1 MRKFLKP
8 VIIFGIFLF
17 VYFLPSLIFRQDN
30 EFYKSLNNN
39 FVPPFVFI
47 IVWILIFVLLSFI
60 STYYYLNKDKY
71 DRKEFIHYFI
81 LVAINYVFIFL
92 FPLTFFVMKNLFLGY
107 MTTLLTCVSGV
118 FLVMQSLLLNKK
130 ITLLFIPYL
139 LWTTFASVYSIILYL
154 QN

>member
-1 MRKFLKP
+1 MKKFLKP
-8 VIIFGIFLF
+8 IIIFGIFLF
-17 VYFLPSLIFRQDN
+17 IYFLPSLIFRQDN

-47 IVWILIFVLLSFI
+47 IVWILIFVLI
-60 STYYYLNKDKY
+60 SIINTYYYLNKKLYDK
-71 DRKEFIHYFI
+71 KEFKHYFI

-107 MTTLLTCVSGV
+107 MTTLLTCVSAI
-118 FLVMQSLLLNKK
+118 FLTMQSLLLNKK
-130 ITLLFIPYL
+130 ITLLFIPYI
-139 LWTTFASVYSIILYL
+139 LWTSFASVYSIILYL